1 MKNTTN
7 TTPNTVTL
15 GDRTFDAE
23 WLHVDDLVVGRSLVV
38 EGPSAGWDWR
48 DADSVSVVT
57 RVEAVGDRTNTEV
70 ETSNGQVAA
79 GNWSRMTFLVVDAAV
94 LG

>member
-1 MKNTTN
+1 MTNRTTS
-7 TTPNTVTL
+7 TAVTL